1 VTELVVLALNPG
13 SSSLKAAVRAP
24 DLQLSVAFDRVGA
37 NDLSRTL
44 GQVAEVLADKD
55 IRPEVVVHRVV
66 HGGPSHLST
75 TRVDDGLLADLR
87 AAVPL
92 APLHL
97 PSDIASIEQA
107 ISRWPDATHVA
118 CFDTA
123 FHAGLPERSTHLPVA
138 AELADL
144 GIRRYGFH
152 GLSVQSVLRA
162 RPDLSQLVVAHLGS
176 GCSVTAVA
184 DGRPRHTT
192 MSLTPTGGMMSSTRS
207 GDLDPEIVLY
217 LLDQAGLPVDR
228 LRNLLDRQ
236 SGLAGL
242 ADGRRD
248 IRDLVSATD
257 DAARLALDVF
267 VHQAAGAIATCAI
280 ALDRFDTF
288 VFTGGVGEHSGPVRQ
303 RICELLL
310 RLRAEPDS
318 AGPAGA
324 AVDPVTAL
332 EASGVR
338 VLVVPADEE
347 SVLDEQARALVAR
360 DAGRT

>member
-24 DLQLSVAFDRVGA
+24 DLQLSVEFDRVGTGG
-37 NDLSRTL
+37 LSAAL
-44 GQVAEVLADKD
+44 GELTDVLADKD
-55 IRPEVVVHRVV
+55 IQPDVVAHRVV
-66 HGGPSHLST
+66 HGGPDHRAT
-75 TRVDDGLLADLR
+75 THVNAALLADLR

-107 ISRWPDATHVA
+107 TTHWPRATQVA

-123 FHAGLPERSTHLPVA
+123 FHAGLPERSIRLPVA
-138 AELADL
+138 GELADL

-184 DGRPRHTT
+184 DGKPRHTT

-217 LLDQAGLPVDR
+217 LVEQARLPVER
-228 LRNLLDRQ
+228 LRDLLDRH

-257 DAARLALDVF
+257 HAARLALDVF
-267 VHQAAGAIATCAI
+267 VHQAASAIATCAI
-280 ALDRFDTF
+280 TLDRFDTL
-288 VFTGGVGEHSGPVRQ
+288 VFTGGVGEHSAPVRQ

-310 RLRAEPDS
+310 RLRPS
-318 AGPAGA
+318 PAWPPGDA
-324 AVDPVTAL
+324 PEPVTAL
-332 EASGVR
+332 EASGVQ

-347 SVLDEQARALVAR
+347 SVLDDEARALVAR

>member
-1 VTELVVLALNPG
+1 VSELVVLALNPG
-13 SSSLKAAVRAP
+13 SSSLKAAVRTP
-24 DLQLSVAFDRVGA
+24 EPVLSLQLDRLGA
-37 NDLSRTL
+37 DDLSAAL
-44 GQVAEVLADKD
+44 GEVADALA
-55 IRPEVVVHRVV
+55 RNELQPEVVAHRVV
-66 HGGPSHLST
+66 HGGPDHHSS
-75 TRVDDGLLADLR
+75 TRVDPALLADLR

-97 PSDIASIEQA
+97 PSDIASIEEA

-123 FHAGLPERSTHLPVA
+123 FHATLPERSIRLPVA

-184 DGRPRHTT
+184 DGRSRHTT
-192 MSLTPTGGMMSSTRS
+192 MSLTPTGGMMSATRS
-207 GDLDPEIVLY
+207 GDLDPEILLY
-217 LLDQAGLPVDR
+217 LVEEAGLSVER
-228 LRNLLDRQ
+228 LRDLLDRH

-242 ADGRRD
+242 ADGRHD
-248 IRDLVSATD
+248 IRDLLSATD
-257 DAARLALDVF
+257 AAAALALDVF
-267 VHQAAGAIATCAI
+267 VHQAAGAVASCAMT
-280 ALDRFDTF
+280 LDRFDTL
-288 VFTGGVGEHSGPVRQ
+288 VFTGGVGEHSDVVRQ

-310 RLRAEPDS
+310 RLRPS
-318 AGPAGA
+318 TAGPPAAGA
-324 AVDPVTAL
+324 DPIAGL
-332 EASGVR
+332 PASGVQ

-347 SVLDEQARALVAR
+347 AVLDDEARALVSQE
-360 DAGRT
+360 D